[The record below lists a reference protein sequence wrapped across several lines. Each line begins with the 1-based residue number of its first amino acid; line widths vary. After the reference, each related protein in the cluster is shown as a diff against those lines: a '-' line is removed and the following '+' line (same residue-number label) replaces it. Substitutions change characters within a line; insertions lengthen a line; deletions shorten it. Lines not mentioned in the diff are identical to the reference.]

1 MTGNSAVQ
9 TGSKTTKIMYK
20 CKIHT
25 LCSSPGIVRGIKNNV
40 GGKTW
45 SKNVF
50 YEAWEQMASKCGNL
64 SWQVWDGIG

>member
-1 MTGNSAVQ
+1 MLGKKIRGGGTMTGNSAVQ

-40 GGKTW
+40 GGKT
-45 SKNVF
+45 
-50 YEAWEQMASKCGNL
+50 
-64 SWQVWDGIG
+64 

>member
-40 GGKTW
+40 GGKT
-45 SKNVF
+45 
-50 YEAWEQMASKCGNL
+50 
-64 SWQVWDGIG
+64 